1 MKKLLTLALLAS
13 TLALTACTGVRGH
26 DGKGKVCENGVFLGF
41 SLTEIISPCGNG
53 SFFAK

>member
-1 MKKLLTLALLAS
+1 MKKLLTLAVVLS
-13 TLALTACTGVRGH
+13 TLALTACSGVRGH
-26 DGKGKVCENGVFLGF
+26 DGSGKVCENDVFLGF